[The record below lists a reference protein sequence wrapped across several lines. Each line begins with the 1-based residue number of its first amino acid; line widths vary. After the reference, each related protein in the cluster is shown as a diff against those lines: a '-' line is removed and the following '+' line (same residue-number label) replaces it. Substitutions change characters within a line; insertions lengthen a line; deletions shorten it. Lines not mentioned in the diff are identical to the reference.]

1 MTGEAGHCM
10 AGSCSISITKDTEV
24 MSGFEKEKIVICFHL
39 ENLDNFIYDNL
50 MGSKGKTH
58 SFKLSY
64 AIK

>member
-10 AGSCSISITKDTEV
+10 AGSCSITEV

-39 ENLDNFIYDNL
+39 ENMDNFIYDNL

-58 SFKLSY
+58 SFKLCY